1 MFPCSKFAFRDATE
15 TFSNSLTGNAIWK
28 CFWHRVY
35 TNARDWRQALSK
47 VIFSREIKCSRV
59 WISLSKVTST
69 NDSYHSPIF
78 HTTESSQSLSKWF
91 KQRETTYLW
100 IANLDELLALL
111 QVNPASILRA
121 MPEYT
126 AMFRMNFHCD
136 YSILGALNVN
146 QKTPQLRY
154 GQWMKR
160 YPNQGGN

>member
-1 MFPCSKFAFRDATE
+1 MRFESAFGTVFTRTR
-15 TFSNSLTGNAIWK
+15 AIE
-28 CFWHRVY
+28 
-35 TNARDWRQALSK
+35 DSALQSYF
-47 VIFSREIKCSRV
+47 FSREIKCSPV

-111 QVNPASILRA
+111 QVNRASILRA

-136 YSILGALNVN
+136 SAILGALNVN
-146 QKTPQLRY
+146 QRTPQLRY

-160 YPNQGGN
+160 YPNQGGNQN